1 MVKGDGGM
9 SHDLVITGGMLVD
22 GTGSPARPAC
32 IGIDGDT
39 IAYVGKDRVRGK
51 RAIDAAGSV
60 VAPGFIDIHGH
71 SDFTL
76 LVDPR
81 AASKL
86 TQGVTTEVVG
96 NCGGWAAPLVGAAR
110 EQARQLCARYGAE
123 AMLNWTTMAEYLEE
137 LGRHRPAVNVG
148 VLLGHGTL
156 RAAVI
161 GEDDRSPS
169 DAELESMAGVV
180 DEAMARGALGMST
193 GLYYAPGCYAATHEV
208 TELCRVVARHGGLH
222 SCHLRDE
229 DSYSIGLLAALD
241 EVLDIAAA
249 SGVRTQVSH
258 LKALGPGVWG
268 QGPALVEAIGQAR
281 AQGVDVAADQYPYE
295 ATGSSI
301 TGSLIPR
308 WVEAGGREALLARL
322 ADPHQLPRVLEG
334 IRENL
339 SRRGGADRLLIAGYH
354 PHRAYEGKTLA
365 KVATELGCDP
375 EEAACRLLV
384 KADASLCTH
393 VLDPADVAAILP
405 AGFVAVASDGYAL
418 AADGPLAGGVPH
430 PRSYGT
436 FPRVLGYYV
445 RERRLLTLEEAVRK
459 MTSWPA
465 SRLGL
470 TGRGV
475 VAAGARA
482 DLVVFDPGT
491 VRDLADFARPARYAQ
506 GIPWVLVNGEV
517 ALENGELTG
526 VRAGRVLRRPH
537 V

>member
-1 MVKGDGGM
+1 MAY
-9 SHDLVITGGMLVD
+9 DLVIAGGRLVD

-32 IGIDGDT
+32 VGISGDT
-39 IAYVGKDRVRGK
+39 IAYVGKDTVRGK
-51 RAIDAAGSV
+51 RTIAADGYV

-76 LVDPR
+76 LLDPR

-110 EQARQLCARYGAE
+110 ERARQMCARYGAE
-123 AMLNWTTMAEYLEE
+123 AILNWTSLAEYLEQ

-156 RAAVI
+156 RAAVL
-161 GEDDRSPS
+161 GEDHRSPS
-169 DAELESMAGVV
+169 DAELETMAGVV
-180 DEAMARGALGMST
+180 DESMACGALGMST
-193 GLYYAPGCYAATHEV
+193 GLYYAPGCYATTQEV
-208 TELCRVVARHGGLH
+208 TELCRVVARHGGIH
-222 SCHLRDE
+222 ACHLRDE
-229 DSYSIGLLAALD
+229 DSYSIGLLKALD
-241 EVLDIAAA
+241 EVLEIAAL

-268 QGPALVEAIGQAR
+268 QGPRLVEAIGQAR
-281 AQGVDVAADQYPYE
+281 AQGMDVGADQYPYE
-295 ATGSSI
+295 ATGSSL

-322 ADPHQLPRVLEG
+322 ADPHQLPRVLAG
-334 IRENL
+334 MRENL

-354 PHRAYEGKTLA
+354 PHPAYEGKTLA
-365 KVATELGCDP
+365 QVAAALGCSP

-384 KADASLCTH
+384 EADASLCTY

-405 AGFVAVASDGYAL
+405 ADFVAVASDGYAL
-418 AADGPLAGGVPH
+418 ATDGLLAGGFPH
-430 PRSYGT
+430 PRSFGT
-436 FPRVLGYYV
+436 FPRVLGHYV

-470 TGRGV
+470 SGRGV
-475 VAAGARA
+475 GSSPPPGPAGC
-482 DLVVFDPGT
+482 
-491 VRDLADFARPARYAQ
+491 
-506 GIPWVLVNGEV
+506 
-517 ALENGELTG
+517 
-526 VRAGRVLRRPH
+526 
-537 V
+537 